1 MMMRD
6 FLKQCLVT
14 KNCYRWVSRSLPLV
28 GIFAFITLF
37 MGLYTG
43 LVSAPVDYQQ
53 GDAVRIMYIH
63 VPSAYTAMLV
73 YMIMTL
79 MALVYLI
86 WRIKLAAMC
95 LSASLVIGAWFA
107 FLALYTG
114 AVWGYPMWGT
124 WWIWDARLTSA
135 LVLLFIYL
143 GLIALQFAYS
153 DVNKSD
159 KAVAILTL
167 IGFINIPIV
176 HYSVIWWNTL
186 HQGPTLSQFKR
197 PSIEANMLYPLLIMI
212 VAFVLFY
219 ITILMLRLRLE
230 FLKREAKSQWIEQV
244 VAEYE

>member
-1 MMMRD
+1 MMKK
-6 FLKQCLVT
+6 FFTKYLVT
-14 KNCYRWVSRSLPLV
+14 KNCYHFVSSYLPFV
-28 GIFAFITLF
+28 GISAFILLF
-37 MGLYTG
+37 IGLYLS
-43 LVSAPVDYQQ
+43 LVATPPDYQQ

-73 YMIMTL
+73 YSVMAL
-79 MALVYLI
+79 MALIYLI

-95 LSASLVIGAWFA
+95 LSASLGIGAWFA

-135 LVLLFIYL
+135 LVLFFIYL
-143 GLIALQFAYS
+143 GLIALKIAYH

-167 IGFINIPIV
+167 IGVINLPII

-186 HQGPTLSQFKR
+186 HQGPTLSQFRR
-197 PSIEANMLYPLLIMI
+197 PSIDPVMLYPLLIMI

-219 ITILMLRLRLE
+219 LTTLMLRLRLE
-230 FLKREAKSQWIEQV
+230 CLKREANAQWIQEVLTQ
-244 VAEYE
+244 YE